1 MSELWFIPIA
11 VIWAFA
17 GSYIWYKIKWKTV
30 DRGNVYLLCFGVL
43 TIAASMHLGTKW
55 NILSLS
61 LVSFFSS

>member
-11 VIWAFA
+11 FIWSFV
-17 GSYIWYKIKWKTV
+17 GSFIWYKVNWKTV

-43 TIAASMHLGTKW
+43 TMAVAIHLGIKW
-55 NILSLS
+55 DTLSLS

>member
-17 GSYIWYKIKWKTV
+17 GSYIWYKVKWKTV
-30 DRGNVYLLCFGVL
+30 DRGNVYLLFFGVL
-43 TIAASMHLGTKW
+43 SIAVSIHLGNKW
-55 NILSLS
+55 DTLSLS